1 MDKGR
6 TRRNYKKILMTTLH
20 EQQERLIELTCSYF
34 HVDRKPVMGKLRVA
48 KYVQARHVLMYLF
61 RTKLKMTLS
70 QIAEFF
76 GRDHTTVIFAV
87 RNIENCLEVGDY
99 LAKDVE
105 RLKTLIERYEMA
117 DKNKVLVTLPD
128 DVDLFA
134 FVTDITANYRVSYSI
149 V

>member
-1 MDKGR
+1 MS
-6 TRRNYKKILMTTLH
+6 TLQ

-61 RTKLKMTLS
+61 RTKLKMSLS
-70 QIAEFF
+70 EIGKFM
-76 GRDHTTVIFAV
+76 GRDHTTVIFGV
-87 RNIENCLEVGDY
+87 RNIENCLEIGDY

-105 RLKTLIERYEMA
+105 RLTTLIERYDMA
-117 DKNKVLVTLPD
+117 EKNKVLVTLPD

>member
-1 MDKGR
+1 M
-6 TRRNYKKILMTTLH
+6 TRLH

-70 QIAEFF
+70 NIAEFF

-87 RNIENCLEVGDY
+87 RNIENCLEVG
-99 LAKDVE
+99 E
-105 RLKTLIERYEMA
+105 
-117 DKNKVLVTLPD
+117 NKVLVTLPD

>member
-1 MDKGR
+1 
-6 TRRNYKKILMTTLH
+6 
-20 EQQERLIELTCSYF
+20 
-34 HVDRKPVMGKLRVA
+34 MGLN
-48 KYVQARHVLMYLF
+48 
-61 RTKLKMTLS
+61 
-70 QIAEFF
+70 QIGEYF
-76 GRDHTTVIFAV
+76 GRDHTTVLFAV

-105 RLKTLIERYEMA
+105 RLTTLIERYDMA
-117 DKNKVLVTLPD
+117 EKNKVLVTLPD

>member
-1 MDKGR
+1 
-6 TRRNYKKILMTTLH
+6 
-20 EQQERLIELTCSYF
+20 
-34 HVDRKPVMGKLRVA
+34 MGKLRVA

-61 RTKLKMTLS
+61 RTKLKMGLN
-70 QIAEFF
+70 QIGEYF
-76 GRDHTTVIFAV
+76 GRDHTTVLFAV

-105 RLKTLIERYEMA
+105 RLKTLIEMYEMA
-117 DKNKVLVTLPD
+117 DKTKVLVTLPD

>member
-1 MDKGR
+1 
-6 TRRNYKKILMTTLH
+6 MTTLD

-61 RTKLKMTLS
+61 RTKLKMGLK
-70 QIAEFF
+70 QIGEIF
-76 GRDHTTVIFAV
+76 GRDHTTAIHGVKAIQ
-87 RNIENCLEVGDY
+87 NCLEVGDY

>member
-1 MDKGR
+1 
-6 TRRNYKKILMTTLH
+6 MTTLQ

-34 HVDRKPVMGKLRVA
+34 HLDRKSVMGKLRVA

-61 RTKLKMTLS
+61 RTKLKMTFS
-70 QIAEFF
+70 EIGRFF
-76 GRDHTTVIFAV
+76 DRDHTTVLHSS
-87 RNIENCLEVGDY
+87 RTIENCLEIGDY
-99 LAKDVE
+99 LAKDIE